1 MSKRRNS
8 FLLWVDRVLAQGLGS
23 QLLILFGMMVLA
35 FLVALVLLSLSPDWS
50 RYCNENRISAWAAP
64 VYLLIDGNAFTS
76 VHENAES
83 GRVLVFLACIIYLVG
98 VFLFTGMM
106 VSVITNIIERRV
118 ERHRNG
124 LVHYLWSDHY
134 VLMGY
139 DDTISTFISYILE
152 KDPQADILLLT
163 SKPPVE
169 AREKLL
175 NFFSET
181 QLRQVIINYGHRTS
195 KEEFPKI
202 HLEKAKEIFI
212 VGYQGSEAHDAINIE
227 CLDAICDYLVQCGGK
242 DKPGKITCVF
252 RDLDTYSS
260 FKTADIFSHIKKL
273 GIEFVPYNYDVSC
286 ARQILTYGSYKSRQ
300 NGKEFH
306 YPSLY
311 GKGRGVAPE
320 DEHFVH
326 LVFVGTTNVA
336 VAIALEAA
344 HVLHFPNF
352 STGHSGAPGITHS
365 PYFPKTSRATLI
377 TFIDKNADV
386 EKDVFITRNRHFFEV
401 QPYLYQDLTASEPGK
416 VEVREEYLRA
426 KEGMETGFLD
436 VQFQFIKGDVF
447 SLQIQRLLSSWA
459 MDTGQYLSVFLAQ
472 ANHQQNFVMSM
483 NMPDAIY
490 DRGIPLFIR
499 QNRSDNLVTNLREK
513 NISESPR
520 PFYTWDG
527 QKAVKEDRDLR
538 YSHIYPFGMNETVY
552 NDDALYFKRAKL
564 INYLYDTAGKYNYE
578 QFEGLLTLNAMPAK
592 EIWDK
597 ADELWNGLTVALKWS
612 NLYNAYTID
621 TKRASLRA
629 MRGLAADDD
638 SQDFRTLSDR
648 EAEAIAETEHN
659 RWNVEKL
666 LMGFRKPLPSEDKY
680 APEDADAKA
689 LLKKNKDHGAH
700 HDIRPFEKLD
710 DVVKLDYEF
719 SRYIPWILKMT
730 TEK

>member
-1 MSKRRNS
+1 MNKHRNS
-8 FLLWVDRVLAQGLGS
+8 FLLWVDRILAQGLGS
-23 QLLILFGMMVLA
+23 QLLILFGLMILA
-35 FLVALVLLSLSPDWS
+35 FLVALGLLSLSPDWI
-50 RYCNENRISAWAAP
+50 RYCNDNGISAWAAP

-83 GRVLVFLACIIYLVG
+83 RVLVFLACMIYLVG

-124 LVHYLWSDHY
+124 LVHYLRSGHY
-134 VLMGY
+134 ILMGY
-139 DDTISTFISYILE
+139 DDTISTFISYILG

-175 NFFSET
+175 NSFSEN

-202 HLEKAKEIFI
+202 HLERAKEIFI

-242 DKPGKITCVF
+242 SKPDKITCVF
-252 RDLDTYSS
+252 RDLDTYSA
-260 FKTADIFSHIKKL
+260 FKTADIFSNIKNL

-286 ARQILTYGSYKSRQ
+286 ARQILVYGSYKSRR
-300 NGKEFH
+300 NGEEFR

-311 GKGRGVAPE
+311 GEGRGVLPE

-344 HVLHFPNF
+344 QVLHFPNF
-352 STGHSGAPGITHS
+352 PNN
-365 PYFPKTSRATLI
+365 PSRATLI

-386 EKDVFITRNRHFFEV
+386 EKDVFITRNRHFFEI
-401 QPYLYQDLTASEPGK
+401 QPYLYQDLTASDPGK

-426 KEGMETGFLD
+426 KEGMKTGFLD

-447 SLQIQRLLSSWA
+447 SLQVQRLLSSWA
-459 MDTGQYLSVFLAQ
+459 TDTNHQYLSVFLAQ

-483 NMPDAIY
+483 NMPEAIY

-513 NISESPR
+513 NISESPK

-527 QKAVKEDRDLR
+527 NRVEKEDRDLR
-538 YSHIYPFGMNETVY
+538 YSHIYPFGMTETVY

-564 INYLYDTAGKYNYE
+564 INYLYDTAGNYDYE
-578 QFEGLLTLNAMPAK
+578 QFEGLLTLNAK
-592 EIWDK
+592 TEEEIWEK
-597 ADELWNGLTVALKWS
+597 ADELWKELTVALKWS
-612 NLYNAYTID
+612 NLYNAYTLD

-638 SQDFRTLSDR
+638 SQDFWTLSDL
-648 EAEAIAETEHN
+648 EAETLAETEHN

-666 LMGFRKPLPSEDKY
+666 LMGFRKPLPFEDKY
-680 APEDADAKA
+680 EPEDADAKA
-689 LLKKNKDHGAH
+689 LLRKNKKNHGAH
-700 HDIRPFEKLD
+700 HDIRPFNELD

-730 TEK
+730 SQDADKLN

>member
-1 MSKRRNS
+1 MNKRRYT
-8 FLLWVDRVLAQGLGS
+8 FLLRVDRILAQGLGS
-23 QLLILFGMMVLA
+23 QLLILFGMMAIA
-35 FLVALVLLSLSPDWS
+35 FLVAFVLLSLSPDWS
-50 RYCNENRISAWAAP
+50 RYCNDREISSWAAP

-76 VHENAES
+76 VHESAES
-83 GRVLVFLACIIYLVG
+83 RILIFLASIVYLVG

-124 LVHYLWSDHY
+124 LVHYLQSDHY
-134 VLMGY
+134 ILMGY
-139 DDTISTFISYILE
+139 DDTVSAFIGYILE

-195 KEEFPKI
+195 KEEFTKI

-242 DKPGKITCVF
+242 DRPQKITCVF

-260 FKTADIFSHIKKL
+260 FKTADIFSHIKNL
-273 GIEFVPYNYDVSC
+273 GVEFVPYNYDVSC
-286 ARQILTYGSYKSRQ
+286 ARQILTYGSYKSCR

-320 DEHFVH
+320 DGHFVH

-352 STGHSGAPGITHS
+352 STDH
-365 PYFPKTSRATLI
+365 KTSKATLI
-377 TFIDKNADV
+377 TFIDKNADM

-416 VEVREEYLRA
+416 IEVREEYLRA

-447 SLQIQRLLSSWA
+447 SRPVQQLLASWA
-459 MDTGQYLSVFLAQ
+459 ADTDRQYLSVFLAQ

-527 QKAVKEDRDLR
+527 SKAVKEDRDLR

-578 QFEGLLTLNAMPAK
+578 KFEGILTLNAMPAK

-597 ADELWNGLTVALKWS
+597 ADELWKELTVAHKWS

-621 TKRASLRA
+621 TKRASLRT
-629 MRGLAADDD
+629 MRGLAADDG
-638 SQDFRTLSDR
+638 SLDFQTLSDR
-648 EAEAIAETEHN
+648 EAELLAKTEHN

-680 APEDADAKA
+680 VPEDADVKA
-689 LLKKNKDHGAH
+689 LLRKNKDHGAH

-710 DVVKLDYEF
+710 DVATLDYEF

-730 TEK
+730 T

>member
-1 MSKRRNS
+1 MNKRRYT
-8 FLLWVDRVLAQGLGS
+8 FLLRVDRILAQGLGS
-23 QLLILFGMMVLA
+23 QLLILFGMMAIA
-35 FLVALVLLSLSPDWS
+35 FIVALLLLGLTPGWTQYCDDNGISL
-50 RYCNENRISAWAAP
+50 WAAP

-76 VHENAES
+76 VHESAES
-83 GRVLVFLACIIYLVG
+83 RILIFLASIVYLVG

-118 ERHRNG
+118 EQHRNG
-124 LVHYLWSDHY
+124 LVHYLQSDHY

-139 DDTISTFISYILE
+139 DDTVSAFIGYILE

-195 KEEFPKI
+195 KEEFTKI

-242 DKPGKITCVF
+242 DRPQKITCVF

-286 ARQILTYGSYKSRQ
+286 ARQILTYGSYKSCR

-311 GKGRGVAPE
+311 GKGRGVTPE
-320 DEHFVH
+320 DGHFVH

-352 STGHSGAPGITHS
+352 STGH
-365 PYFPKTSRATLI
+365 KTSRATLI
-377 TFIDKNADV
+377 TFIDKNADM

-416 VEVREEYLRA
+416 IEVREEYLRA

-447 SLQIQRLLSSWA
+447 SRPVQQLLASWA
-459 MDTGQYLSVFLAQ
+459 ADTDRQYLSVFLAQ
-472 ANHQQNFVMSM
+472 TNHQQNFVMSM

-578 QFEGLLTLNAMPAK
+578 RFEGILTLNAMPAK

-597 ADELWNGLTVALKWS
+597 ADELWNGLTVAHKWS

-621 TKRASLRA
+621 TKRASLRT
-629 MRGLAADDD
+629 MRGLAADDGSLD
-638 SQDFRTLSDR
+638 CQTLSDR
-648 EAEAIAETEHN
+648 EAELLAKTEHN

-680 APEDADAKA
+680 VPEDADAKA
-689 LLKKNKDHGAH
+689 LLRKNKAHGAH

-710 DVVKLDYEF
+710 DVATLDYEF

-730 TEK
+730 T